1 MPLCIDLDWRSKT
14 RKMSDDSDMSRG
26 DRLEAR
32 SAISDSK
39 NESDLDRLQPDLSGD
54 WSNGNAVRCSK
65 TELVLPVRVMQSL
78 DSLFNRVGVVDAC
91 SKTVETDWL
100 CGRDAE
106 TQSFEPHGWGRKTF
120 TRADAGMS
128 QP

>member
-1 MPLCIDLDWRSKT
+1 
-14 RKMSDDSDMSRG
+14 MSEDSDLSQV

-39 NESDLDRLQPDLSGD
+39 NGAAPERLQPDLSGD
-54 WSNGNAVRCSK
+54 WSNGNAVRCSN
-65 TELVLPVRVMQSL
+65 TELILPVRVLQSL
-78 DSLFNRVGVVDAC
+78 DTLFNRVGVVDVY

-100 CGRDAE
+100 SGRDAE

-120 TRADAGMS
+120 TRADGLMA